1 MKQKPPFC
9 HSWVFRY
16 CLKEYN
22 DITITDIT
30 KRAGV
35 SSMSYYRNYKSKD
48 DILLDYMYRILKEY
62 VEDLKDPAFSS
73 NFQTYEHILSSM
85 KYLQKYKDYVLCITQ
100 ANRSQILLYSA
111 PE

>member
-1 MKQKPPFC
+1 MET
-9 HSWVFRY
+9 
-16 CLKEYN
+16 KEFTKNCIMDALIQLMHTKDYN

-35 SSMSYYRNYKSKD
+35 SRMSYYRNYKSKD

-85 KYLQKYKDYVLCITQ
+85 KYLQ
-100 ANRSQILLYSA
+100 
-111 PE
+111 

>member
-1 MKQKPPFC
+1 MET
-9 HSWVFRY
+9 
-16 CLKEYN
+16 KEFTKNCIMDALVQLMHTKDYN

-35 SSMSYYRNYKSKD
+35 SRMSYYRNYKSKD

-73 NFQTYEHILSSM
+73 NFI
-85 KYLQKYKDYVLCITQ
+85 
-100 ANRSQILLYSA
+100 RRWQIIPTAIQRHPCPLYRII
-111 PE
+111 